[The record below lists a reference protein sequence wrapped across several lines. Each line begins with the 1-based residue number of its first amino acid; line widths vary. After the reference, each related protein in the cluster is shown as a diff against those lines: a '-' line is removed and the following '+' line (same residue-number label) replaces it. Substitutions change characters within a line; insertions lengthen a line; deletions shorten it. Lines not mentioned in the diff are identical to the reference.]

1 MFSKISRRR
10 AFVSLQNQLYVKEK
24 LIGNFPIE
32 LSHSGNFLTTV
43 ETINTLTAEV
53 IGKIKREIGLVYP
66 AK

>member
-32 LSHSGNFLTTV
+32 LSHSGQLFNYCWDN
-43 ETINTLTAEV
+43 NTLTAEV
-53 IGKIKREIGLVYP
+53 IGKIKREIGLIYP